1 MASFL
6 TDLFTSIFTP
16 GPTQSL
22 LVATNVSFA
31 ALQVVLLVLLVL
43 TYSVHFIVL
52 SVLCAGLWWS
62 INWFAAELEIAR
74 QKEKEEESK
83 RLDEAQRQHLLSSDD
98 GSGTETEGC
107 DDRAQ
112 AQNLRPVAHT
122 APPLENAEARLRK
135 RRSLGS
141 STGDLSTDSEWD
153 KVEEAEMELLGL
165 LDDTLRNMLYVFP
178 NLVPDL
184 GKCFN
189 DSAFGKSSTCSDKV
203 VSLMSI
209 SAEEDESTAI
219 WHAHRNSIAELIHTS
234 TLFEV
239 GNPSW
244 PSSPLLL
251 LGTRGNNSIM
261 KLVRFLM
268 KCANE
273 TVTIELKNGTIL
285 HGTITSVS
293 PQMNTALRAVKMT
306 QKGRDPI
313 SLDTIN
319 IRGSTIRYYI
329 LPDSLPLD
337 TLLIDDAPKPKN
349 KARKEQADRGT
360 RGGRGGRGRGRGGG
374 GFRGGRGRGGGRGF

>member
-1 MASFL
+1 MN
-6 TDLFTSIFTP
+6 DDFTKSYAL
-16 GPTQSL
+16 QSLL

-31 ALQVVLLVLLVL
+31 ALQAVLLILLIL
-43 TYSVHFIVL
+43 TYSIHFIVL
-52 SVLCAGLWWS
+52 SFLCAGLWWS
-62 INWFAAELEIAR
+62 INWFAAELEVAKER
-74 QKEKEEESK
+74 EKEEE
-83 RLDEAQRQHLLSSDD
+83 AQSLGAAEQRHNERSEED
-98 GSGTETEGC
+98 SGTETEGG
-107 DDRAQ
+107 DDHA
-112 AQNLRPVAHT
+112 ATVNVKPVSTTMLRPDHT
-122 APPLENAEARLRK
+122 ETDLRK

-153 KVEEAEMELLGL
+153 KVEEA
-165 LDDTLRNMLYVFP
+165 DAADH
-178 NLVPDL
+178 
-184 GKCFN
+184 
-189 DSAFGKSSTCSDKV
+189 
-203 VSLMSI
+203 I
-209 SAEEDESTAI
+209 
-219 WHAHRNSIAELIHTS
+219 LI
-234 TLFEV
+234 V
-239 GNPSW
+239 
-244 PSSPLLL
+244 
-251 LGTRGNNSIM
+251 IM

-306 QKGRDPI
+306 PRGRDPI

-349 KARKEQADRGT
+349 KARKEQADRGG